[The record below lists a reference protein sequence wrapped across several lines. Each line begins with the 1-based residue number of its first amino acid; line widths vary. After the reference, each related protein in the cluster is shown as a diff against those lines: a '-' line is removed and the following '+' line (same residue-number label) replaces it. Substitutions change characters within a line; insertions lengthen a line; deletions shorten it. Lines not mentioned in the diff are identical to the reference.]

1 KVHCTSRRARCAE
14 GMVVSLQPCVLIAC
28 ATYTATSADRDMQVR
43 AFNPA
48 ATGGPQRPSTRGSR
62 VLMSDYLRPCGD
74 GADHCRGTA
83 LEHYR
88 PTPMLERS
96 PSVRSRVQR

>member
-1 KVHCTSRRARCAE
+1 
-14 GMVVSLQPCVLIAC
+14 MVVSLQPCVLIAC

-62 VLMSDYLRPCGD
+62 VLMSDYLRPCGY
-74 GADHCRGTA
+74 GADLCRGNA

-88 PTPMLERS
+88 PDARKEAHRFVAAS
-96 PSVRSRVQR
+96 NDKVISSAAKESD